1 MARAYGMKKDFEPN
15 SHQLRL
21 VDQLLAGI
29 KHQNA
34 HLFLM
39 QLQPT
44 MGYGNNAG
52 REEKANDNENDSGMN
67 EEEESTLM
75 KGSVIQRSEHLTN
88 KTEC

>member
-1 MARAYGMKKDFEPN
+1 
-15 SHQLRL
+15 
-21 VDQLLAGI
+21 
-29 KHQNA
+29 
-34 HLFLM
+34 
-39 QLQPT
+39 

-52 REEKANDNENDSGMN
+52 RKEKANDNENDSGMN